1 MYTEMQKIAVSA
13 ALKAGRL
20 LKGNLGGA
28 RSIEYKGAV
37 DLVTEMDKASEGLI
51 LREILSA
58 FPDHGILTE
67 ESAEAISSSPV
78 RWIIDPIDGTTN
90 YAHGF
95 PVFCVSIALEVY
107 GTVVYGCVYN
117 PMLNELFTGCK
128 GGGAFLNGAPIHVSS
143 IPVVNSSL
151 LATGFPYDI
160 RTSERTNLEHFA
172 AFAKRSQAI
181 RRAGSAALDLA
192 YVACGRFDG
201 FWELKLKP
209 WDVAAAALI
218 LVEAGGSITDFKGEA
233 FSIHGVECLASNS
246 LIHKEMLELLSE
258 NL

>member
-1 MYTEMQKIAVSA
+1 MTATAVSA

-20 LKGNLGGA
+20 LKDNFGGV

-37 DLVTEMDKASEGLI
+37 DLVTEMDRASEDVI
-51 LREILSA
+51 LQEILKVY
-58 FPDHGILTE
+58 PDHGILTE
-67 ESAEAISSSPV
+67 ESAEAVSSSPF

-95 PVFCVSIALEVY
+95 PVFCVSIALEVS

-117 PMLNELFTGCK
+117 PMLDELFTARK
-128 GGGAFLNGAPIHVSS
+128 GGGAFLNGRPIHVSS
-143 IPVVNSSL
+143 IPHINSSL

-160 RTSERTNLEHFA
+160 RTSKTTNLEHFA
-172 AFAKRSQAI
+172 AFAKRAQAI
-181 RRAGSAALDLA
+181 RRAGSAALDLS

-201 FWELKLKP
+201 FWEIKLNP
-209 WDVAAAALI
+209 WDVAAAAI
-218 LVEAGGSITDFKGEA
+218 IVIEAGGTITDFKGAA
-233 FSIHGVECLASNS
+233 FSMHGNECLASNS
-246 LIHKEMLELLSE
+246 LIHDEMLGLLSE